1 MTDRE
6 MIVAAIERLYPVPP
20 NRAYDE
26 RAGLMHARNIEFIH
40 ARLLTPPYRRYD
52 DDGKCD
58 IEIYAQPRSNDNALI
73 TFYFDEDGA
82 IIKMRGQE

>member
-40 ARLLTPPYRRYD
+40 ARLLTPPYHRYD

-58 IEIYAQPRSNDNALI
+58 IEIYDQPRSNNNALMA
-73 TFYFDEDGA
+73 FYFDEDGA
-82 IIKMRGQE
+82 IIKMCGEG